1 MFEPRISHAELI
13 EDGSGAP
20 AIIEAAGLT
29 WAFDCRGGLIEARSL
44 QPNVQR
50 GKRERMSRL
59 IAQSAYV
66 GWLQQHATA
75 SWTARNRAWYAEGIA
90 TLVS

>member
-1 MFEPRISHAELI
+1 MFEPRISHAELL

-29 WAFDCRGGLIEARSL
+29 WAFDCKGGLVEARSL
-44 QPNVQR
+44 QPNVVR

-59 IAQSAYV
+59 IAQAAYV
-66 GWLQQHATA
+66 GWLQQNATPT
-75 SWTARNRAWYAEGIA
+75 WTARNQAIYREGIA